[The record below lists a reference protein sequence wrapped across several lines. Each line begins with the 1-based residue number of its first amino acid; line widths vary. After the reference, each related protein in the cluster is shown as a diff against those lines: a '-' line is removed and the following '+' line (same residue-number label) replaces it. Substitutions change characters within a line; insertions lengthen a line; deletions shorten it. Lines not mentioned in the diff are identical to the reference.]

1 MGEEVDEQVDKFVV
15 DSCQAPGA
23 SLGFLQPE
31 GIKPN
36 GSDESSSIELMV
48 MIRCVGVG
56 GEDRQRGSQGE
67 KMRGSGMIMETE

>member
-1 MGEEVDEQVDKFVV
+1 MMTICIEESK
-15 DSCQAPGA
+15 
-23 SLGFLQPE
+23 GF
-31 GIKPN
+31 GSRDYSSS
-36 GSDESSSIELMV
+36 GYGTDSDESSSIELRV